1 MDTNRIVAVGAYILV
16 YAKEAR
22 ISGEVLAKVAE

>member
-1 MDTNRIVAVGAYILV
+1 MYTNQIVAVGAYILV
-16 YAKEAR
+16 YAKER